1 MPSEEEEIIQLIA
14 QELMSGKSID
24 VVAGELI
31 QAGLPRDEAY
41 TVVNAV
47 AQQLAARGRGAR
59 TPPRGGYGPPPRR
72 RSSMLTYLVM
82 IVAILILLYV
92 IMYT

>member
-24 VVAGELI
+24 TVAGELI

-47 AQQLAARGRGAR
+47 AQQLAARGRGRA
-59 TPPRGGYGPPPRR
+59 PPRGGYAPPPRR
-72 RSSMLTYLVM
+72 HGSMLTYLVM

-92 IMYT
+92 IMYK